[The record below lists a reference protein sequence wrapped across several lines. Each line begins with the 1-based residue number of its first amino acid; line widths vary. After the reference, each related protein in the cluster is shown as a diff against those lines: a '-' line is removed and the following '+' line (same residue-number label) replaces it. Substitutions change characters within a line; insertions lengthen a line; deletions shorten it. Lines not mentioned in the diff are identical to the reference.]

1 MYCSKCGT
9 QNEEEARFCTDCGEP
24 MPGSPAPSQPTVVSE
39 ATQSG
44 RQSSGSGMRTATLI
58 LGLIAATM
66 LFFGGCTAFVT
77 GSIFEGVEEAFG
89 EGVEEGLGRELDDPD
104 DGVTSTSGDV
114 AGAGG
119 FAVFVAILLFVGAGL
134 ARVALKT
141 SLVLF
146 VLAMPMAIGLVVV
159 DTTSL
164 FAFFYYLAI
173 VLVGIG
179 VVLMAIAYIKSRSTG
194 TRPG

>member
-1 MYCSKCGT
+1 
-9 QNEEEARFCTDCGEP
+9 
-24 MPGSPAPSQPTVVSE
+24 
-39 ATQSG
+39 
-44 RQSSGSGMRTATLI
+44 MRTATLI

-77 GSIFEGVEEAFG
+77 GSVFEGVEEAFG
-89 EGVEEGLGRELDDPD
+89 TDLDDPD
-104 DGVTSTSGDV
+104 DGVTSTTEDV

-119 FAVFVAILLFVGAGL
+119 FAVFVAILLFVGGGL

-141 SLVLF
+141 SLVIF
-146 VLAMPMAIGLVVV
+146 VLAMPMVIGLVVV

-164 FAFFYYLAI
+164 FAAFYYLAI
-173 VLVGIG
+173 VLVGIS
-179 VVLMAIAYIKSRSTG
+179 VVLMAIAYIKSRTG